1 MGLRV
6 LSSLDNKRMW
16 ATDDKRVRGL
26 GSSPDSSIQI
36 FPVTGECDGICELL
50 LFFKDL
56 RLSSVSR
63 SLQYWRNTFSIQG
76 LVPVDNPMGATMETL
91 ILSLVGYSYNNLA
104 NVNPLLWYKDTSRQ
118 NLFVTLLFQDA
129 FFEYEKS
136 LEDII
141 VSADLVDM
149 GTENAI
155 KIWEEFKHEVEFRK
169 EVSQLVKLET
179 GGRSYFTKGD
189 KRVEKHGFPASP
201 SALLTKEYDGA
212 IRAEIERLER
222 GDPIVMDEIDGVE
235 NEDDSTILAGIERL
249 ERNRD
254 AMKEDDMLEQEL
266 EKHSFP
272 ASPSALLTR
281 EYDGAIRAEIERLEK
296 DPNGMDEIDGVEYE
310 DDSTI
315 LAELE
320 RLERD
325 MDEDDMLEQD
335 LEKHD
340 FSASPVGCAN

>member
-16 ATDDKRVRGL
+16 ATDDKR
-26 GSSPDSSIQI
+26 SPDSLIKIS
-36 FPVTGECDGICELL
+36 PVTGECDGICELL

-56 RLSSVSR
+56 RVSSVSR
-63 SLQYWRNTFSIQG
+63 FLQYWRNTFSIQG

-118 NLFVTLLFQDA
+118 NLFVTILFQDA
-129 FFEYEKS
+129 FFEYETS

-155 KIWEEFKHEVEFRK
+155 KNWEEFEHEVEFRK

-179 GGRSYFTKGD
+179 GGKSYFTKGD
-189 KRVEKHGFPASP
+189 KRVGMEPDAVDEDDMLEQELEKHGFPASP

-212 IRAEIERLER
+212 IRAEIERLGR
-222 GDPIVMDEIDGVE
+222 
-235 NEDDSTILAGIERL
+235 
-249 ERNRD
+249 
-254 AMKEDDMLEQEL
+254 
-266 EKHSFP
+266 
-272 ASPSALLTR
+272 
-281 EYDGAIRAEIERLEK
+281 
-296 DPNGMDEIDGVEYE
+296 DPNVMHEIDGVEYE

-315 LAELE
+315 LAKIE
-320 RLERD
+320 RLKRD
-325 MDEDDMLEQD
+325 RDAMDEDDMLEQE
-335 LEKHD
+335 LEKHG
-340 FSASPVGCAN
+340 FPASPSALLTKEYDGAILAEIERLERVRDVMGEIDSAEHEDNALEELPNTMF